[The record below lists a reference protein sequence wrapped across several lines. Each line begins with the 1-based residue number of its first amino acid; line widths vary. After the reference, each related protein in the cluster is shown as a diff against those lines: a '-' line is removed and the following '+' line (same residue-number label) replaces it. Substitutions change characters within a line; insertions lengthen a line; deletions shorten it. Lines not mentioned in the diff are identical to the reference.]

1 MGFFRLGLVWAGFTK
16 PRAHGIFS
24 LLWFCIEQ
32 PILAGV
38 AELAD
43 ALDSKSSDG
52 HPSWGFKS
60 PLRHQSHSSFNLL

>member
-1 MGFFRLGLVWAGFTK
+1 MGVSSFICCW
-16 PRAHGIFS
+16 
-24 LLWFCIEQ
+24 
-32 PILAGV
+32 AGV

-60 PLRHQSHSSFNLL
+60 PLRHQLETLLQVVQTFKFACRDSAPLILADTVGCFE